1 MNEERGFILPVVMI
15 LVALLSSLF
24 LFATK
29 EWSGW
34 REKDNL
40 RLAMV
45 QASYAAESGIAYMQ
59 VKLRE
64 EPDDYSS
71 IHDQIG
77 SYQVDVSVWEL
88 DAGTL
93 MIQAVAKGNDKVQ
106 QTETAEVEKSTL
118 KIKRWLE

>member
-1 MNEERGFILPVVMI
+1 MYEERGFILPVVLI

-24 LFATK
+24 LFASR

-45 QASYAAESGIAYMQ
+45 QASYAAESGVAYMQ
-59 VKLRE
+59 AKLRE
-64 EPDDYSS
+64 QTEDYSS

-77 SYQVDVSVWEL
+77 SYQVDVSVWES
-88 DAGTL
+88 DSGTL
-93 MIQAVAKGNDKVQ
+93 MIQAVASGKDKVQ
-106 QTETAEVEKSTL
+106 QTETAEVEKKTL